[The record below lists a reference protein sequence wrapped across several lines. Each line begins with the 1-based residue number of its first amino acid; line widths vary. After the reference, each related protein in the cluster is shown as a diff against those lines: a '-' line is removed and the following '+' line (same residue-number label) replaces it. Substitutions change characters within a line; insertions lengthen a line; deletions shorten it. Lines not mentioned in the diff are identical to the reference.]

1 MSGTLSEIFENI
13 VFSPFVAGGNVL
25 KIARRTSLNDLN
37 INLELDEVIP
47 MGELLRTSALISEK
61 LSVSATVYPKYHSSL
76 FSPDYIYD
84 IIELIKSK
92 NALVNGY
99 LDGADISCDDS
110 ECEITLK
117 SGGAE
122 ILKGMSVDKK
132 IEVFIKGF
140 FDRTMHVTF
149 TSENEMNVSEYI
161 RQENE
166 KPPEIVSIVEE
177 KPRNSDSGNY
187 GGGAPSRPAG
197 RGRGPQFLDNSEK
210 ITLSFENEHF
220 GREAE
225 LFFGKA
231 NFEEPSPM
239 LESFNDQDEATV
251 WGSVFKTD
259 ERTSRDGNTLIYTV
273 YFSDKTSSRIMKII
287 TNVKNTDVV
296 KSNLKVGKA
305 VIVQGKFE
313 TDSFSGELNLRPN
326 SIASI
331 KTHSR
336 ADNAEHKRV
345 ELHMHSRMSD
355 MDAVTPVADLINQA
369 YAWGHKAVAIT
380 DHGNV
385 QAYPEAMNTIES
397 INRDGEKMK
406 MIYGVEAYFVNDS
419 GSLVSGCGD
428 YSVDGEIIVFDLE
441 TTGLSA
447 AKDRITEIGAVKIK
461 NCEIVEEFQTF
472 VNPERPIPEEI
483 SKLTGITDEMVE
495 NAPSEKAA
503 VEEFIKF
510 AGKGVLVAHN
520 AKFDTSF
527 IRATCER
534 QEIKYDFN
542 FVDTVAL
549 CRAALPHLKN
559 HKLDTVAKEYKLGDF
574 NHHRANDDAKML
586 AMIFLR
592 LLSDTKKLGKLETL
606 GDLNGLLGK
615 IDPKKL
621 PTYHMIIL
629 VKNKIGL
636 KNLYKLISLSNLTYF
651 YKKPRIPLSELNKY
665 REGLL
670 IGSACEAGELFK
682 AILDNKSAEEIDN
695 IAALYDYYEIQPIQ
709 NNEFLVRD
717 GKVSDDESLRLLN
730 KRIVDLAD
738 RHGKLCVATCDV
750 HFKDKEDG
758 MFRRILQAGQG
769 YKDAD
774 NQAPLYLRTTDEMLA
789 EFRYLGEEKAF
800 EVVVTNTNAIADMID
815 SDIRPIPKGTYTPS
829 LPGAEEELQ
838 ELCWGRAHA
847 WYGDELPEIVEK
859 RLKKELDAIIKYGF
873 SVLYMIAQKLVKFSE
888 DNGYLVGSRGSV
900 GSSFVAIMSGISEV
914 NPLPP
919 HYRCPKCRWNEF
931 VSEIN
936 GKRYGSGY
944 DLPPKKC
951 PECGT
956 ETIRDGHDIPF
967 ETFLGFKG
975 DKAPDIDLNF
985 SGEVQGKVHR
995 YTEELFGKDHVFKA
1009 GTISAVQ
1016 EKTAYGFVKKY
1027 CEERGLSFNNA
1038 EIERLA
1044 QGCTGVKRTTSQHPG
1059 GMVVVPNDFE
1069 VYDFTPVQ
1077 HPADKTESDMIT
1089 THFDFH
1095 ALHDTILKLDELG
1108 HDVPTLYKHLEDM
1121 TGMKI
1126 AEVSTTDPKV
1136 YELFTS
1142 VEPLGI
1148 TKDDI
1153 GVECGTWGIPEFGTP
1168 FAMGM
1173 LTDAQPKCFSDLLQ
1187 ISGLSHGTDVWLG
1200 NAQDLIKSNTCTIS
1214 DVIGTRDSIMVY
1226 LMNKGLDPSM
1236 AFKIMEFTRKGKA
1249 KKEFNDEIYQ
1259 AFKDH
1264 NVPDWYVESC
1274 LKIKYMFPKAHA
1286 AAYVT
1291 AAVKLAWFKIY
1302 RPAEFYAATLIKHTG
1317 NYDYETVVGGKESIK
1332 RRISDI
1338 KAMPKPTAKDEANVD
1353 ALQLILEMMLRG
1365 IDVLPV
1371 DAKKSAAATYTVEDG
1386 KLRLPFNA
1394 IAGCG
1399 ENAAVKLKEAI
1410 DSDDNLS
1417 IDEIQQIS
1425 GVNSTVIEKLKEMN
1439 AFKGFRQSAQYTL
1452 FD

>member
-1 MSGTLSEIFENI
+1 
-13 VFSPFVAGGNVL
+13 
-25 KIARRTSLNDLN
+25 
-37 INLELDEVIP
+37 
-47 MGELLRTSALISEK
+47 
-61 LSVSATVYPKYHSSL
+61 
-76 FSPDYIYD
+76 
-84 IIELIKSK
+84 
-92 NALVNGY
+92 
-99 LDGADISCDDS
+99 
-110 ECEITLK
+110 
-117 SGGAE
+117 
-122 ILKGMSVDKK
+122 
-132 IEVFIKGF
+132 
-140 FDRTMHVTF
+140 
-149 TSENEMNVSEYI
+149 
-161 RQENE
+161 
-166 KPPEIVSIVEE
+166 
-177 KPRNSDSGNY
+177 
-187 GGGAPSRPAG
+187 
-197 RGRGPQFLDNSEK
+197 
-210 ITLSFENEHF
+210 
-220 GREAE
+220 
-225 LFFGKA
+225 
-231 NFEEPSPM
+231 M

-313 TDSFSGELNLRPN
+313 TDSFSGELNLRPS
-326 SIASI
+326 SIASV

-447 AKDRITEIGAVKIK
+447 AKDRITEIGAVKVK

-472 VNPERPIPEEI
+472 VNPERPIPEEV

-527 IRATCER
+527 IRAVCER

-709 NNEFLVRD
+709 NNEFLVRE
-717 GKVSDDESLRLLN
+717 GKVSDDEGLRLLN

-789 EFRYLGEEKAF
+789 EFQYLGEEKAF

-931 VSEIN
+931 VGEIN

-944 DLPPKKC
+944 DLPLKKC

-1016 EKTAYGFVKKY
+1016 EKTAY
-1027 CEERGLSFNNA
+1027 
-1038 EIERLA
+1038 
-1044 QGCTGVKRTTSQHPG
+1044 
-1059 GMVVVPNDFE
+1059 
-1069 VYDFTPVQ
+1069 
-1077 HPADKTESDMIT
+1077 
-1089 THFDFH
+1089 
-1095 ALHDTILKLDELG
+1095 
-1108 HDVPTLYKHLEDM
+1108 
-1121 TGMKI
+1121 
-1126 AEVSTTDPKV
+1126 
-1136 YELFTS
+1136 
-1142 VEPLGI
+1142 
-1148 TKDDI
+1148 
-1153 GVECGTWGIPEFGTP
+1153 
-1168 FAMGM
+1168 
-1173 LTDAQPKCFSDLLQ
+1173 
-1187 ISGLSHGTDVWLG
+1187 
-1200 NAQDLIKSNTCTIS
+1200 
-1214 DVIGTRDSIMVY
+1214 
-1226 LMNKGLDPSM
+1226 
-1236 AFKIMEFTRKGKA
+1236 
-1249 KKEFNDEIYQ
+1249 
-1259 AFKDH
+1259 
-1264 NVPDWYVESC
+1264 
-1274 LKIKYMFPKAHA
+1274 
-1286 AAYVT
+1286 
-1291 AAVKLAWFKIY
+1291 
-1302 RPAEFYAATLIKHTG
+1302 
-1317 NYDYETVVGGKESIK
+1317 
-1332 RRISDI
+1332 
-1338 KAMPKPTAKDEANVD
+1338 
-1353 ALQLILEMMLRG
+1353 
-1365 IDVLPV
+1365 
-1371 DAKKSAAATYTVEDG
+1371 
-1386 KLRLPFNA
+1386 
-1394 IAGCG
+1394 
-1399 ENAAVKLKEAI
+1399 
-1410 DSDDNLS
+1410 
-1417 IDEIQQIS
+1417 
-1425 GVNSTVIEKLKEMN
+1425 
-1439 AFKGFRQSAQYTL
+1439 
-1452 FD
+1452 